1 MYIRKHR
8 ESLNMTQSQLA
19 LQLGVSRT
27 AVAMWETGVNFPS
40 VPLLIKLSE
49 IFNCT
54 IDELVKGE
62 KENGIN

>member
-1 MYIRKHR
+1 MI
-8 ESLNMTQSQLA
+8 ESLRKKHGFSQIELARKVGVTQQAISAYEKGIRQPPID
-19 LQLGVSRT
+19 V
-27 AVAMWETGVNFPS
+27 
-40 VPLLIKLSE
+40 LIKLSE